1 MIIRWALGLRS
12 GSRRDLNHLTG
23 GTPGRWFAIAFALYL
38 APVFLSAQ
46 TMPAPATSEP
56 AGGTSQQAAGSAAA
70 PNFGACVPT
79 GYVLRACDQGSVEVF
94 GADGLRAYG
103 SLNLDGNVS

>member
-23 GTPGRWFAIAFALYL
+23 GIPRRWFAIAFALYL

-46 TMPAPATSEP
+46 TMPGPATPKP

-70 PNFGACVPT
+70 PNFGAGAPT
-79 GYVLRACDQGSVEVF
+79 GYILRASDQVSVEGF
-94 GADGLRAYG
+94 GR
-103 SLNLDGNVS
+103 SEE

>member
-38 APVFLSAQ
+38 APVFLSAHTIQ
-46 TMPAPATSEP
+46 APATSKP
-56 AGGTSQQAAGSAAA
+56 AAGTSHQAAGSVSA
-70 PNFGACVPT
+70 PNFGASLPS
-79 GYVLRACDQGSVEVF
+79 GQVLRASAQVPVEVF
-94 GADGLRAYG
+94 GEDDQRTDG
-103 SLNLDGNVS
+103 